1 MSSVIAFLKQFPD
14 DDACWSHLERVR
26 WPDGPICPKCANVGP
41 TMKCGRA
48 HYHLCKACNAKFTV
62 AMGTPLEGTHLPMRT
77 WFTALYLLAVSSKGL
92 SSVALGRHLGIGQ
105 KTAWF
110 LGHRIRAMM
119 ADDTGLLRGIVE
131 ADETDIGDKRKR
143 RQKSKRDGD
152 GDGDQP
158 KGRGGSRK
166 AMVVT
171 AVERGGKARAKR
183 GGTHSSLKSVL
194 STDELPAYRW
204 IARKFWAHRR
214 VNHSAGEY
222 VRDDPDVA
230 AKAHSNTAESRNAT
244 FKRAIN
250 GAWHWIS
257 IKHLD
262 RYCTETALRWNHRE
276 HDARL
281 STPLGGNVR
290 RVPWKVLTA

>member
-1 MSSVIAFLKQFPD
+1 
-14 DDACWSHLERVR
+14 
-26 WPDGPICPKCANVGP
+26 
-41 TMKCGRA
+41 
-48 HYHLCKACNAKFTV
+48 
-62 AMGTPLEGTHLPMRT
+62 MRS

-131 ADETDIGDKRKR
+131 ADETYIGGKRKR
-143 RQKSKRDGD
+143 GQQSKRD

-183 GGTHSSLKSVL
+183 GGTHSERTIATFLFRNVSLESVL

-204 IARKFWAHRR
+204 IGRKFRAHLG
-214 VNHSAGEY
+214 VNHSAGAS
-222 VRDDPDVA
+222 VRNDRDLA
-230 AKAHSNTAESRNAT
+230 AKAHSNTAESWNAT

-250 GAWHWIS
+250 GVWHWIS
-257 IKHLD
+257 IKPLD
-262 RYCTETALRWNHRE
+262 RYCTETAFRWYHRD

-281 STPLGGNVR
+281 S
-290 RVPWKVLTA
+290 PWKVLTA